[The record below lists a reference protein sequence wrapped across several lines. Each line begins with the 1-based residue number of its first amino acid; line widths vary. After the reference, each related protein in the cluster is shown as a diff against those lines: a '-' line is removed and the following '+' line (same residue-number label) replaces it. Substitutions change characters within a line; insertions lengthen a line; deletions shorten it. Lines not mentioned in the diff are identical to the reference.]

1 MLTITILIISIVI
14 IFLFLKSISTATK
27 IAEIKVAFVGKY
39 VFENLSDDLK
49 NKIIKLSN
57 ERSLEGYRGTYTEGE
72 MNKRDITLENG
83 YDPIVRYLFYA
94 LAMMETRIDPGVKKF
109 QWIYVKNPLKI
120 RRYDEKL
127 WDKAIDQLKKYHGI
141 EVSFP

>member
-14 IFLFLKSISTATK
+14 IFLFLKSISTANK

-57 ERSLEGYRGTYTEGE
+57 KRLLEGYRGTYTEGE
-72 MNKRDITLENG
+72 MKKRARFFIFAAHTICRVMD
-83 YDPIVRYLFYA
+83 R
-94 LAMMETRIDPGVKKF
+94 
-109 QWIYVKNPLKI
+109 
-120 RRYDEKL
+120 
-127 WDKAIDQLKKYHGI
+127 
-141 EVSFP
+141 